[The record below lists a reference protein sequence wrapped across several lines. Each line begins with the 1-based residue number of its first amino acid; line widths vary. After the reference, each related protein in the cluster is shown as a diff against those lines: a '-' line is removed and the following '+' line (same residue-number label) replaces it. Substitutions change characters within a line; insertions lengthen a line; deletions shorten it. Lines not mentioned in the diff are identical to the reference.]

1 MTRLLISRA
10 REPDTVVT
18 PGNSG
23 FCIIKTTF
31 RVKGNQ
37 AYNTPGWPLD
47 SVQHQGDR
55 KGDCESKE
63 RTVAAVNSF
72 IAGRTHFAGIGAQ
85 TG

>member
-1 MTRLLISRA
+1 MTRPLISRA

-37 AYNTPGWPLD
+37 APAFGTFTPDP
-47 SVQHQGDR
+47 S
-55 KGDCESKE
+55 ESE
-63 RTVAAVNSF
+63 LPWNQA
-72 IAGRTHFAGIGAQ
+72 H
-85 TG
+85 

>member
-10 REPDTVVT
+10 TEPDTVVT

-37 AYNTPGWPLD
+37 APAFGTFTLE
-47 SVQHQGDR
+47 R
-55 KGDCESKE
+55 K
-63 RTVAAVNSF
+63 
-72 IAGRTHFAGIGAQ
+72 
-85 TG
+85 

>member
-10 REPDTVVT
+10 TEPDTVVT

-37 AYNTPGWPLD
+37 APAFGTFTPE
-47 SVQHQGDR
+47 R
-55 KGDCESKE
+55 K
-63 RTVAAVNSF
+63 
-72 IAGRTHFAGIGAQ
+72 
-85 TG
+85 